1 MMSFSRIWRPRYCVW
16 VSDSKGFSE
25 QSVLWFEGKKI
36 SAKYLDIGTRRRDD
50 LEIVSTLFELLVA
63 KFIRFHKR

>member
-1 MMSFSRIWRPRYCVW
+1 MW
-16 VSDSKGFSE
+16 VSDSKRFSE